1 MADANNV
8 DVQQQLNK
16 LLSEQKR
23 IMSANTRSLREQV
36 DLTKEMVE
44 SLSKASMNDSAVNKA
59 KNLQNSL
66 KLAADQAKSFG
77 KQSQDMSSV
86 TSGALDDT
94 NEGFDGLIGKYGE
107 AAKKTSVV
115 GAAFGGMADG
125 IGKTFSIITTGLSGI
140 LGLAGAV
147 TQGIF
152 SIGKSILSIP
162 FKIFNEFV
170 KEANRGGG
178 GNELAKAYEE
188 TRKAF
193 GDFDEDLS
201 KHVIQGYKSLR
212 GELAETGLSTYRVL
226 GTMAERLNFV
236 REQFEA
242 LGPVAHT
249 FGLEIAQQAEY
260 FAAYQ
265 KGLGLS
271 GEHMKG
277 LAQLTQGTGE
287 SFELTLRSATNFT
300 TSLGKQFGISQKVI
314 GRDIGEMSKDLK
326 TFGAVGVREMAQLSV
341 YSRKLGADFK
351 DLLGVVD
358 RFDNFEDA
366 AESAAKLA
374 QAFGVNIDA
383 MEMIKEQDPAKR
395 VDALRKAFYQ
405 TGKDITKL
413 TRQERNYLATT
424 AGIEDQ
430 ALNAVFALD
439 KQGTSYE
446 DIATAGQNAEQ
457 AQITQVEAMKKLSD
471 SIERL
476 VKSGQKTGGFFDRF
490 VEGFKKGMRRAG
502 EFRQVMRNIR
512 KALWQA
518 EFAGRRVGQAF
529 IKFFP
534 GVKKMLQGI
543 KEFFDPA
550 KFARLGGKVSS
561 AFTEFFKDLSDP
573 QKAKQAVSK
582 LFNAL
587 REAFFG
593 MVGDQESAM
602 SKIIDGFKSAFK
614 AIGQII
620 LSGLVI
626 AIDSMTKFIHG
637 LVKWIGG
644 DTSFTDAMKEAF
656 GNGADGAT
664 NVLLDGLTEAAQQLG
679 GPMKLLGEALME
691 LFDLLWGKI
700 KAWWAKIDWWDVFK
714 TVAKSNAGKL
724 LAAAILG
731 PAFIKGIASGLGA
744 MVVNN
749 FGAAGA
755 KAGGLFGN
763 AMKLAA
769 ANPMAAL
776 GVAAVALA
784 GYIGVSVITE
794 FRNLNKEIENTR
806 AQIDKVG
813 ELTNARLAEYN
824 KELLKRG
831 VNEQMIASLYT
842 GESLDQEKIKNS
854 IKLNKL
860 GAEELEIL
868 KKRATIIETQQID
881 ELALEQQLLEQRK
894 IRAWGGADD
903 AKFDMMIAVN
913 AAKQKALQEQR
924 GEKQGM
930 FGKAERSIEQDAK
943 MKAWA
948 DKLMGKA
955 NLKIKNS
962 PKKEEKMSASEMFG
976 QFEQAKQLNPGQM
989 KMMKSN
995 LEKAR
1000 ELIAGPGGIKD
1011 QMTEIGNAFIGF
1023 DSTQFSTSAEAIHN
1037 LGGITAALQQTGK
1050 SKINQKGI
1058 EASIASSKA
1067 GIMSLVGL
1075 ANDPSLN
1082 LGASAKKAEALGE
1095 EVIKLG
1101 SIPAAALNVAQ
1112 GFTELRTE
1120 ISQFAKAKNV
1130 SSLPIVKA
1138 IMNMVETSNV
1148 INTALSNINTGN
1160 IKPKLDNLSKAL
1172 GLTGSDEIK
1181 INHENFNINI
1191 NVAVELNPT
1200 KLADAMVDTKRF
1212 VESTKTKK
1220 G

>member
-23 IMSANTRSLREQV
+23 IMNANTRSLREQV

-86 TSGALDDT
+86 TSGALDET

-107 AAKKTSVV
+107 SAKKVSVV

-125 IGKTFSIITTGLSGI
+125 IGKTFSIISTGLSGI

-178 GNELAKAYEE
+178 GNELARAFEE
-188 TRKAF
+188 TRDAF

-226 GTMAERLNFV
+226 GTMAERLIFV
-236 REQFEA
+236 KEQFEA
-242 LGPVAHT
+242 LGPVAHA
-249 FGLEIAQQAEY
+249 FGLEIAQQAEH

-271 GEHMKG
+271 GDHMKG

-374 QAFGVNIDA
+374 QAFGINIDA

-457 AQITQVEAMKKLSD
+457 AQITQVEAMEKLSD
-471 SIERL
+471 SIKRL
-476 VKSGQKTGGFFDRF
+476 IKDGQKTGGFFDRF
-490 VEGFKKGMRRAG
+490 AEGFKKGMRRAG
-502 EFRQVMRNIR
+502 EFRGVMRNIR

-529 IKFFP
+529 VKMFP

-593 MVGDQESAM
+593 MVGDQETAM

-614 AIGQII
+614 AVGQII

-626 AIDSMTKFIHG
+626 AIDSMTKFITG

-644 DTSFTDAMKEAF
+644 DTSFTDAMSEAF
-656 GNGADGAT
+656 GKGAEGGT
-664 NVLLDGLTEAAQQLG
+664 NALMDGLAMAAEQLG
-679 GPMKLLGEALME
+679 GPMKLLGDAFMKL
-691 LFDLLWGKI
+691 LDLLWEKV
-700 KAWWAKIDWWDVFK
+700 KVWWDNIDWWDVFK
-714 TVAKSNAGKL
+714 TVAKSDAGKL

-731 PAFIKGIASGLGA
+731 PAFIKGIVGGLGA
-744 MVVNN
+744 MVTNN

-763 AMKLAA
+763 ALKAAA

-784 GYIGVSVITE
+784 AYIGYAVIKE
-794 FRNLNKEIENTR
+794 FKNLNQEIKNT
-806 AQIDKVG
+806 QIEIDKVG
-813 ELTNARLAEYN
+813 EITNARLAGYN
-824 KELLKRG
+824 QELKKRG
-831 VNEQMIASLYT
+831 VTEEMIAGIYDAS
-842 GESLDQEKIKNS
+842 GNLDQDKIKNA
-854 IKLNKL
+854 IQLNKL
-860 GAEELEIL
+860 GWEEIDIL
-868 KKRATIIETQQID
+868 KKSTTIKQQQQLD
-881 ELALEQQLLEQRK
+881 ELALEQKLLEQK
-894 IRAWGGADD
+894 KLKAGYSDNVDIQ
-903 AKFDMMIAVN
+903 AKVGIN
-913 AAKQKALQEQR
+913 AAKQKVLMDQMHKQQELFEKAGIDIQKN
-924 GEKQGM
+924 GERIGTKMGQGTWKGGM
-930 FGKAERSIEQDAK
+930 QVKPE
-943 MKAWA
+943 
-948 DKLMGKA
+948 DKKPL
-955 NLKIKNS
+955 
-962 PKKEEKMSASEMFG
+962 SASEMFG

-995 LEKAR
+995 LEKAK

-1023 DSTQFSTSAEAIHN
+1023 DSTSFSTSAEAIHN
-1037 LGGITAALQQTGK
+1037 LGGITAALQQTGRT
-1050 SKINQKGI
+1050 KINQKGI
-1058 EASIASSKA
+1058 EASITASKA

-1075 ANDPSLN
+1075 ANDSSLN
-1082 LGASAKKAEALGE
+1082 LGASAKKAESLGE

-1112 GFTELRTE
+1112 GFTELKAE
-1120 ISQFAKAKNV
+1120 VSQFAKAKNA
-1130 SSLPIVKA
+1130 SSVPIVKA
-1138 IMNMVETSNV
+1138 IMNMVETSNI
-1148 INTALSNINTGN
+1148 INTALSNIDTKT
-1160 IKPKLDNLSKAL
+1160 IKPKLENLGKAL
-1172 GLTGSDEIK
+1172 GLKGADEIR
-1181 INHENFNINI
+1181 IGHENFNIHI
-1191 NVAVELNPT
+1191 NVEVELNPS
-1200 KLADAMVDTKRF
+1200 KLADAIADTGKMVT
-1212 VESTKTKK
+1212 STKTKSK
-1220 G
+1220 